1 MRFTQESVADEGYN
15 YQYRSRHLSFTKQE
29 LTMSLRAACLT
40 CCLSIVTILLNSPVC
55 LGQNRGAKPIVVNP
69 ETVQKSIDR
78 SVAFLMSGQKEDGG
92 WDEVAD
98 YPGGVTSLV
107 VLALLTAGLPP
118 DHPKV
123 VNGLNYLRQRVPKKT
138 YNVALQSMAF
148 CAANPSKFAAEI
160 QRNTEWLLKAQC
172 IDGSWSYGEGG
183 NSGDPSNTQF
193 ALLALYEAQRAGA
206 QLSSEEWR
214 AVYGRSKRYW
224 LSIRNKD
231 GSFPYNASPL
241 STDVRG
247 SMTCAGIASLVIVGS
262 QLDGSEAW
270 ADNKINCCGQDASN
284 DHEINAALRWLT
296 ANFTVHSNPG
306 NLGQFH
312 LYYLYGLERA
322 GRMTGQ
328 RFLGDHDWYREGC
341 EALMRIQESVSGKFD
356 SAYPSLGN
364 DYTETAFGLLFLAK
378 GKRQVVINRLK
389 FGKGEDWN
397 HHSMA
402 MQHLTSHTERAWKRD
417 LAWQT
422 IDLQKAKVADLL
434 EAPVLFISASNAP
447 VLTNES
453 RELLSEYVK
462 QGGFIF
468 AEACDGD
475 GCNGK
480 AFDDY
485 MRRFAADVLGKPLE
499 KLSPDH
505 PIWHAERSVDLKSLP
520 ENFWLYGVQSCCRLG
535 LVYSP
540 MPLSCRWELNIP
552 YGARPNY
559 EPKIQAELDNITL
572 LGVNVLSYVT
582 GKELKQ
588 KLQSILV
595 LDEIKDLTPTDRGVF
610 VLPQLQHNAAADDAP
625 QAITNLIE
633 WMGKENPFRMS
644 SEHRLVPIVDEEL
657 QKYPLIFIHGRG
669 ELKFNEAQRS
679 TLRNYLKN
687 GGFIFADAICADEQ
701 FAASF
706 RREMAV
712 ILSSELQPINEGH
725 ELLQGN
731 RFSGFDIRQVSV
743 IDPQKT
749 KDHITAN
756 RRKISPQL
764 ELANLDDRV
773 VVVFSPLDLS
783 CALESR
789 HSLQCRGYLRDDAA
803 RIGINA
809 ILFALQQ

>member
-1 MRFTQESVADEGYN
+1 
-15 YQYRSRHLSFTKQE
+15 
-29 LTMSLRAACLT
+29 MSPRAACLT
-40 CCLSIVTILLNSPVC
+40 CWITIVTVVLNSSVC
-55 LGQNRGAKPIVVNP
+55 PAQNTGGKPLVVSP
-69 ETVQKSIDR
+69 ESVQKSIDR
-78 SVAFLMSGQKEDGG
+78 SVNFLLSSQKDDGG
-92 WDEVAD
+92 WDDVND

-123 VNGLNYLRQRVPKKT
+123 ANALNYSRQRVPKKT
-138 YNVALQSMAF
+138 YTVALQSMAF
-148 CAANPSKFAAEI
+148 CAANPTKFAADI
-160 QRNTEWLLKAQC
+160 QRNTEWLVKAQC
-172 IDGSWSYGEGG
+172 KDGSWSYGEDGAS
-183 NSGDPSNTQF
+183 NGDPSNTQF

-206 QLSSEEWR
+206 QLPPEVWKS
-214 AVYGRSKRYW
+214 VYGLSKKYW
-224 LSIRNKD
+224 LAIRNKD
-231 GSFPYNASPL
+231 GSFPYNPGSAE
-241 STDVRG
+241 VRG
-247 SMTCAGIASLVIVGS
+247 SMTCAGVSSLVIVGS
-262 QLDGSEAW
+262 QLDGSESSV
-270 ADNKINCCGQDASN
+270 DGEIQCCGKDSSS
-284 DHEINAALRWLT
+284 DYEINAALKWLT
-296 ANFTVHSNPG
+296 TNFTVHSNPG
-306 NLGQFH
+306 SQRQFH

-341 EALMRIQESVSGKFD
+341 EALMRIQEDVSGKFD
-356 SAYPSLGN
+356 SAHQTNLGN

-389 FGKGEDWN
+389 FGKGDDWN

-422 IDLQKAKVADLL
+422 IDLQKAKIADLL

-453 RELLSEYVK
+453 RELLREYVEQ

-468 AEACDGD
+468 AEACNGD
-475 GCNGK
+475 GCDGE

-485 MRRFAADVLGKPLE
+485 MRRFAAEVLGKPLE

-505 PIWHAERSVDLKSLP
+505 PIWHAERSVDLKAMP
-520 ENFWLYGVQSCCRLG
+520 KDFWLYGVQTCCRLG

-540 MPLSCRWELNIP
+540 ISLSCRWELNSP
-552 YGARPNY
+552 YGARTDYKPA
-559 EPKIQAELDNITL
+559 IQAELDNATL
-572 LGVNVLSYVT
+572 TGINVLSYAT

-595 LDEIKDLTPTDRGVF
+595 LEEVKNMTPTDRGVF

-625 QAITNLIE
+625 RAITNLIE

-644 SEHRLVPIVDEEL
+644 SEHRMVPIADEEL
-657 QKYPLIFIHGRG
+657 QKYPMVFMHGRG
-669 ELKFNEAQRS
+669 ELKFNESQRS
-679 TLRNYLKN
+679 TLRNYIKN

-712 ILSSELQPINEGH
+712 ILNAELQPINEGH
-725 ELLQGN
+725 PLLLGN
-731 RFSGFDIRQVSV
+731 RFSGYDIRQVNI
-743 IDPQKT
+743 IDPQRT
-749 KDHITAN
+749 KDQIAVN
-756 RRKISPQL
+756 RRRVSPQL
-764 ELANLDDRV
+764 EIANSEDRV
-773 VVVFSPLDLS
+773 VVVFSPLDMS

-789 HSLQCRGYLRDDAA
+789 HSLQCRGYTRDDAA
-803 RIGINA
+803 RIGINV
-809 ILFALQQ
+809 ILFGLQQ

>member
-1 MRFTQESVADEGYN
+1 M
-15 YQYRSRHLSFTKQE
+15 
-29 LTMSLRAACLT
+29 TMSLRAACLT
-40 CCLSIVTILLNSPVC
+40 CCFTIVTILLNASACPA
-55 LGQNRGAKPIVVNP
+55 QNAGAKPIVVNP
-69 ETVQKSIDR
+69 ETVQKAIDR
-78 SVAFLMSGQKEDGG
+78 SVNFLLSSQKEDGG
-92 WDEVAD
+92 WDDFSE

-107 VLALLTAGLPP
+107 VLSLLTAGLPP

-123 VNGLNYLRQRVPKKT
+123 SSGLNYARQRVPKKT
-138 YNVALQSMAF
+138 YSVALQSMAF
-148 CAANPSKFAAEI
+148 CAANPTKFAAEI
-160 QRNTEWLLKAQC
+160 QRNTEWLVKAQC
-172 IDGSWSYGEGG
+172 ADGSWGYGEDGRS
-183 NSGDPSNTQF
+183 NGDPSNTQF

-206 QLSSEEWR
+206 RLSPDDWKN
-214 AVYGRSKRYW
+214 VYGLSKKYW
-224 LSIRNKD
+224 LAIRNKD
-231 GSFPYNASPL
+231 GGFPYNAG
-241 STDVRG
+241 STDIRG

-262 QLDGSEAW
+262 QLDGSEAS
-270 ADNKINCCGQDASN
+270 ANGEIKCCGQDTSN
-284 DHEINAALRWLT
+284 DHEINAALKWLA
-296 ANFTVHSNPG
+296 ANFTVRYNPVFQ
-306 NLGQFH
+306 QFH

-328 RFLGDHDWYREGC
+328 RFLGDHDWYSEGA
-341 EALMRIQESVSGKFD
+341 EVLMSIQNPASGKFD
-356 SAYPSLGN
+356 SSYQSSLGN

-378 GKRQVVINRLK
+378 GKRQVVISRLK

-402 MQHLTSHTERAWKRD
+402 MQHLTGHTERAWKRD

-422 IDLQKAKVADLL
+422 IDLQKARLTDLL
-434 EAPVLFISASNAP
+434 ETPVLFISASNAP
-447 VLTNES
+447 VLTNAS
-453 RELLSEYVK
+453 RDLLKEYVE

-468 AEACDGD
+468 AEACNGD
-475 GCNGK
+475 GCDGK

-485 MRRFAADVLGKPLE
+485 MRRFAAEVLGKPLE

-505 PIWHAERSVDLKSLP
+505 PIWHAERSVDLKALP

-540 MPLSCRWELNIP
+540 IPLSCRWELNIP

-559 EPKIQAELDNITL
+559 GPKIQAELDNTTL

-595 LDEIKDLTPTDRGVF
+595 LDEVKNLTPTDRGVF

-625 QAITNLIE
+625 RAITNLIE

-644 SEHRLVPIVDEEL
+644 SEHRMVPIADEQL
-657 QKYPLIFIHGRG
+657 QKYPLVFMHGRG
-669 ELKFNEAQRS
+669 ELRFNEAQRS
-679 TLRNYLKN
+679 TLRTYLKN

-701 FAASF
+701 FTASF

-712 ILSSELQPINEGH
+712 ILNAELQPITEGH

-731 RFSGFDIRQVSV
+731 RFSGFDIRQVNV
-743 IDPQKT
+743 IDPQRT
-749 KDHITAN
+749 KEQISVS

-764 ELANLDDRV
+764 EIANLEDRI

-803 RIGINA
+803 RIGINV
-809 ILFALQQ
+809 ILFGLQQ

>member
-1 MRFTQESVADEGYN
+1 
-15 YQYRSRHLSFTKQE
+15 
-29 LTMSLRAACLT
+29 MSLRTACST
-40 CCLSIVTILLNSPVC
+40 CCITIVTILLNAPVC
-55 LGQNRGAKPIVVNP
+55 PAQNRGSKQVIVNP

-78 SVAFLMSGQKEDGG
+78 SVNFLLSSQREDGG
-92 WDEVAD
+92 WDEVSD

-107 VLALLTAGLPP
+107 VLSLLTAGLPP

-123 VNGLNYLRQRVPKKT
+123 ASGLNYSRQRVPRKT
-138 YNVALQSMAF
+138 YSVSLQSMAF
-148 CAANPSKFAAEI
+148 CAANPTKYAAEI
-160 QRNTEWLLKAQC
+160 QRNAEWLVKAQC
-172 IDGSWSYGEGG
+172 KDGSWGYGEDGAS
-183 NSGDPSNTQF
+183 NGDPSNTQF
-193 ALLALYEAQRAGA
+193 ALLALYESQRAGA
-206 QLSSEEWR
+206 QLSAEDWK
-214 AVYGRSKRYW
+214 AVYGLSKDYW
-224 LSIRNKD
+224 LSIRNKN
-231 GSFPYNASPL
+231 GSFPYNPNG
-241 STDVRG
+241 TDVRG

-262 QLDGSEAW
+262 QLENSESSAEGEI
-270 ADNKINCCGQDASN
+270 KCCGRDSSAH
-284 DHEINAALRWLT
+284 HEISEGLKWLT
-296 ANFTVHSNPG
+296 ANFTVRSNPG

-328 RFLGDHDWYREGC
+328 RFLGEHDWYREGA
-341 EALMRIQESVSGKFD
+341 EVLMSLQEELSGKYD
-356 SAYPSLGN
+356 SVYQNNLGN
-364 DYTETAFGLLFLAK
+364 DYTETAFGLLFLSK

-389 FGKGEDWN
+389 FGKGDDWN

-402 MQHLTSHTERAWKRD
+402 MQHLTGHTERAWKRD

-447 VLTNES
+447 LLTNEN
-453 RELLSEYVK
+453 RELLREYVE

-505 PIWHAERSVDLKSLP
+505 PIWHAERSVDLKALP

-535 LVYSP
+535 MVYSP
-540 MPLSCRWELNIP
+540 IPLSCRWELNIP
-552 YGARPNY
+552 YGIRPNY
-559 EPKIQAELDNITL
+559 GPKIQAELDNTTL
-572 LGVNVLSYVT
+572 VGVNVLSYVT

-595 LDEIKDLTPTDRGVF
+595 LDEVKNLAPTDRGVF

-625 QAITNLIE
+625 KAITNLIE
-633 WMGKENPFRMS
+633 WMAKENPFRMS
-644 SEHRLVPIVDEEL
+644 SEHRMVPINDVEL
-657 QKYPLIFIHGRG
+657 QKYPLIFMHGRG

-687 GGFIFADAICADEQ
+687 GGFIFADSICADEQ
-701 FAASF
+701 FTASF

-712 ILSSELQPINEGH
+712 ILNGELQPLNENH

-731 RFSGFDIRQVSV
+731 RFSGYDIRQVNV
-743 IDPQKT
+743 IDPQRT
-749 KDHITAN
+749 KDQIAAKRSRIT
-756 RRKISPQL
+756 PQL
-764 ELANLDDRV
+764 EIANLEDRV

-789 HSLQCRGYLRDDAA
+789 HSLQCRGYMRDDAA
-803 RIGINA
+803 RIGINV
-809 ILFALQQ
+809 ILFGLQQ

>member
-1 MRFTQESVADEGYN
+1 
-15 YQYRSRHLSFTKQE
+15 
-29 LTMSLRAACLT
+29 MSPRAACLT
-40 CCLSIVTILLNSPVC
+40 CYITIVTILLNSPVC
-55 LGQNRGAKPIVVNP
+55 LAQNRPIVVNP

-78 SVAFLMSGQKEDGG
+78 SVNFLLSHQKEDGG
-92 WDEVAD
+92 WDEIGD

-123 VNGLNYLRQRVPKKT
+123 VSALNYSRARVPKKT
-138 YNVALQSMAF
+138 YSVALQSMAF
-148 CAANPSKFAAEI
+148 CAANPAKFAAEI
-160 QRNTEWLLKAQC
+160 QRNTEWLVKAQC
-172 IDGSWSYGEGG
+172 SNGSWSYAEDDGSG
-183 NSGDPSNTQF
+183 GDPSNAQF
-193 ALLALYEAQRAGA
+193 ALLALYEAQRVGA
-206 QLSSEEWR
+206 RLPPEDWR
-214 AVYGRSKRYW
+214 TVYGLAKSYW
-224 LSIRNKD
+224 LGIRSKD
-231 GSFPYNASPL
+231 GSFPYRDS
-241 STDVRG
+241 VRG
-247 SMTCAGIASLVIVGS
+247 SMTCAGISSLVIVGS
-262 QLDGSEAW
+262 QLDGSEAS
-270 ADNKINCCGQDASN
+270 ADGEIKCCGQDSSS
-284 DHEINAALRWLT
+284 DREINAAIKWLAT
-296 ANFTVHSNPG
+296 NFTVRSNPAFT
-306 NLGQFH
+306 QFH

-328 RFLGDHDWYREGC
+328 RFLGNHDWYREGA
-341 EALMRIQESVSGKFD
+341 EALMSIQDAVGGRYNSSIQSG
-356 SAYPSLGN
+356 LGN
-364 DYTETAFGLLFLAK
+364 EYTETAFGLLFLAK

-389 FGKGEDWN
+389 FGKGDDWN

-422 IDLQKAKVADLL
+422 IDIEKARVADLL

-453 RELLSEYVK
+453 RELLREYIK

-475 GCNGK
+475 GCDGK

-485 MRRFAADVLGKPLE
+485 MRRFAVDVLDKPLE
-499 KLSPDH
+499 KLPPDH
-505 PIWHAERSVDLKSLP
+505 PIWHAERSVDLKALP

-540 MPLSCRWELNIP
+540 IPLSCRWQLNIP
-552 YGARPNY
+552 YGIRPNY
-559 EPKIQAELDNITL
+559 GPKIQAELDNTTL

-595 LDEIKDLTPTDRGVF
+595 LDEVKNTAPTDRGVF
-610 VLPQLQHNAAADDAP
+610 ILPQLQHNAAADDAP
-625 QAITNLIE
+625 QAVTNLIE
-633 WMGKENPFRMS
+633 WMAKENPFRMS
-644 SEHRLVPIVDEEL
+644 SEHRMVPIVDKEL
-657 QKYPLIFIHGRG
+657 QKYPLTFMHGRG
-669 ELKFNEAQRS
+669 ELRLNEAQRS

-712 ILSSELQPINEGH
+712 ILNAELQPIHEGH
-725 ELLQGN
+725 ELLQGS
-731 RFSGFDIRQVSV
+731 RFSGFDIRQVNV
-743 IDPQKT
+743 IDPQRT
-749 KDHITAN
+749 KDQITVN
-756 RRKISPQL
+756 RRRVMPQL
-764 ELANLDDRV
+764 ELATLEDRV

-803 RIGINA
+803 RIGINVL
-809 ILFALQQ
+809 LFGLQQ

>member
-1 MRFTQESVADEGYN
+1 
-15 YQYRSRHLSFTKQE
+15 
-29 LTMSLRAACLT
+29 MSPRAACLT
-40 CCLSIVTILLNSPVC
+40 CCISIVTILLNSPVC
-55 LGQNRGAKPIVVNP
+55 PAQFRGAKPIVVNP

-78 SVAFLMSGQKEDGG
+78 SVNFLLTNQREDGG
-92 WDEVAD
+92 WDDFTD

-107 VLALLTAGLPP
+107 VLSLLTAGMPP
-118 DHPKV
+118 DHPKIASA
-123 VNGLNYLRQRVPKKT
+123 LNYSRQRVPKKT
-138 YNVALQSMAF
+138 YSVALQSMAF

-160 QRNTEWLLKAQC
+160 QRNTEWLVKAQC
-172 IDGSWSYGEGG
+172 KDGSWSYGEDGAS
-183 NSGDPSNTQF
+183 NGDPSNTQF

-206 QLSSEEWR
+206 QLSSDEWKY
-214 AVYGRSKRYW
+214 VYSLSKKYW
-224 LSIRNKD
+224 LAIRNRD
-231 GSFPYNASPL
+231 GSFPYNAGA
-241 STDVRG
+241 TDIRG

-262 QLDGSEAW
+262 QLDGSEATG
-270 ADNKINCCGQDASN
+270 DGEIKCCGKDASN
-284 DHEINAALRWLT
+284 DREINAALKWL
-296 ANFTVHSNPG
+296 ASNFTVHQNPG
-306 NLGQFH
+306 LGQFH

-328 RFLGDHDWYREGC
+328 RFLGDHDWYREGA
-341 EALMRIQESVSGKFD
+341 EELMRIQEQVSGKY
-356 SAYPSLGN
+356 SSVYQNNLGN

-378 GKRQVVINRLK
+378 GKRQVVISRLK

-453 RELLSEYVK
+453 RELLREYVE

-468 AEACDGD
+468 AEACDGN
-475 GCNGK
+475 GCDGK

-505 PIWHAERSVDLKSLP
+505 PIWHAERSVDLKALP

-552 YGARPNY
+552 YGVRPDY
-559 EPKIQAELDNITL
+559 GAKIQAELDNTTL
-572 LGVNVLSYVT
+572 VGVNVLSYVT

-595 LDEIKDLTPTDRGVF
+595 LDEVKDLTPTDRGVF
-610 VLPQLQHNAAADDAP
+610 VLPQVQHNAAAEDAP
-625 QAITNLIE
+625 RAITNLIE

-644 SEHRLVPIVDEEL
+644 SEHRMVPIVDEEL
-657 QKYPLIFIHGRG
+657 QKYPLIFMHGRG

-712 ILSSELQPINEGH
+712 ILNTELQSIAEGH

-731 RFSGFDIRQVSV
+731 RFSGFDIQQVSV
-743 IDPQKT
+743 IDPQRT
-749 KDHITAN
+749 KDQITAN

-764 ELANLDDRV
+764 ELASLEDRV

-803 RIGINA
+803 RIGINT

>member
-1 MRFTQESVADEGYN
+1 
-15 YQYRSRHLSFTKQE
+15 
-29 LTMSLRAACLT
+29 MSPRAACLT
-40 CCLSIVTILLNSPVC
+40 CCFTIVTVVLNSSAGPA
-55 LGQNRGAKPIVVNP
+55 QNRGAKPIVVNP
-69 ETVQKSIDR
+69 ETVQKAIDR
-78 SVAFLMSGQKEDGG
+78 SSAFLLAGQKEDGG
-92 WDEVAD
+92 WSDVND
-98 YPGGVTSLV
+98 YPGGVTALV
-107 VLALLTAGLPP
+107 VLALLNAGLPP

-123 VNGLNYLRQRVPKKT
+123 ASGLNYSRQRVPKKT
-138 YNVALQSMAF
+138 YTVALQSMAF
-148 CAANPSKFAAEI
+148 CAANPAKYAAEI
-160 QRNTEWLLKAQC
+160 QRNTEWLVKFQC
-172 IDGSWSYGEGG
+172 RDGSWSYGEDAGS
-183 NSGDPSNTQF
+183 NGDPSNTQF

-206 QLSSEEWR
+206 QLSPDDWK
-214 AVYGRSKRYW
+214 AVYGRSKKYW
-224 LSIRNKD
+224 LDIRNKD
-231 GSFPYNASPL
+231 GSFPYNAG

-262 QLDGSEAW
+262 QLDGGEAS
-270 ADNKINCCGQDASN
+270 ADGEIKCCGQETSN
-284 DHEINAALRWLT
+284 DFQINAALKWLA
-296 ANFTVHSNPG
+296 ANFTVRENPG
-306 NLGQFH
+306 LRQFH

-328 RFLGDHDWYREGC
+328 RFLGDHDWYREG
-341 EALMRIQESVSGKFD
+341 AKVLMEIQETISGRFD
-356 SAYPSLGN
+356 SAYTASTLGN
-364 DYTETAFGLLFLAK
+364 EYTETAFGLLFLAK

-397 HHSMA
+397 HHSLA

-422 IDLQKAKVADLL
+422 IDLHKAKVADLL
-434 EAPVLFISASNAP
+434 EAPVLFISASHAP

-453 RELLSEYVK
+453 RDLLREYVE

-475 GCNGK
+475 GCDGK

-485 MRRFAADVLGKPLE
+485 MRRFAAEVLGKPLE

-505 PIWHAERSVDLKSLP
+505 PIWHAERSVDLKAMP
-520 ENFWLYGVQSCCRLG
+520 ENFWLYGVQTCCRLG

-540 MPLSCRWELNIP
+540 ISLSCRWELNMP
-552 YGARPNY
+552 YGARREY
-559 EPKIQAELDNITL
+559 TPKIQAELDNATL
-572 LGVNVLSYVT
+572 AGINVLSYAT

-595 LDEIKDLTPTDRGVF
+595 LDEVKNMTPTDRGVF

-625 QAITNLIE
+625 RAITNLIE

-644 SEHRLVPIVDEEL
+644 SEHRMVPIVDEEL
-657 QKYPLIFIHGRG
+657 QKYPLIFMHGRG

-701 FAASF
+701 FASSL

-712 ILSSELQPINEGH
+712 ILNVELQPIHADH

-731 RFSGFDIRQVSV
+731 RFAGFDIRQVNV
-743 IDPQKT
+743 IDPQRT
-749 KDHITAN
+749 KDQITVS

-764 ELANLDDRV
+764 EIASLEDRIA
-773 VVVFSPLDLS
+773 VVFSPLDLS

-789 HSLQCRGYLRDDAA
+789 HSLQCRGYIRDDAA
-803 RIGINA
+803 RIGINV
-809 ILFALQQ
+809 ILFGLQQ

>member
-1 MRFTQESVADEGYN
+1 
-15 YQYRSRHLSFTKQE
+15 
-29 LTMSLRAACLT
+29 MSPRTACLT
-40 CCLSIVTILLNSPVC
+40 CCFTIVTIVTNSSVC
-55 LGQNRGAKPIVVNP
+55 LAQNPGRKIVVNP
-69 ETVQKSIDR
+69 ETVQKSMDR
-78 SVAFLMSGQKEDGG
+78 SVAFLLSGQKEDGG
-92 WDEVAD
+92 WDDYPD

-107 VLALLTAGLPP
+107 VLALLNAGLPP

-123 VNGLNYLRQRVPKKT
+123 AAGLNYVRQRIADKT
-138 YNVALQSMAF
+138 YSVALQSMAF
-148 CAANPSKFAAEI
+148 CAANPSKYAAEI
-160 QRNTEWLLKAQC
+160 QRSTEWLVKSQSA
-172 IDGSWSYGEGG
+172 DGSWTYGERGG
-183 NSGDPSNTQF
+183 SNGDPSNTQF

-206 QLSSEEWR
+206 KLSRDDWN
-214 AVYGRSKRYW
+214 AVYSRSKDYW
-224 LSIRNKD
+224 LKIRNKD
-231 GSFPYNASPL
+231 GSFPYNAGGN
-241 STDVRG
+241 DVRG

-262 QLDGSEAW
+262 QLDDSEAS
-270 ADNKINCCGQDASN
+270 ANGGIQCCGESRSN
-284 DHEINAALRWLT
+284 NSFINAGLQWLT
-296 ANFTVHSNPG
+296 ANYNVRSNPG
-306 NLGQFH
+306 LGQFH

-328 RFLGDHDWYREGC
+328 RFLGDHDWYREGA
-341 EALMRIQESVSGKFD
+341 EVLMSIQEPVTGRFD
-356 SAYPSLGN
+356 TPYQGLGN
-364 DYTETAFGLLFLAK
+364 AYTETSFGLLFLAK
-378 GKRQVVINRLK
+378 GKRQIVINRLK
-389 FGKGEDWN
+389 FGKGDDWN

-402 MQHLTSHTERAWKRD
+402 MQHLTSHTEQAWKRE

-447 VLTNES
+447 VLTTES
-453 RELLSEYVK
+453 RDLLREYVE

-468 AEACDGD
+468 AEACDGN
-475 GCNGK
+475 GCDGK

-485 MRRFAADVLGKPLE
+485 MRRFAAEVLGKPLE

-505 PIWHAERSVDLKSLP
+505 PIWHAERSVDLKAMP
-520 ENFWLYGVQSCCRLG
+520 EDFWLYGVQTCCRLG

-540 MPLSCRWELNIP
+540 ISLSCRWELNTP
-552 YGARPNY
+552 YGLRPDYAPNV
-559 EPKIQAELDNITL
+559 QAELDNATL
-572 LGVNVLSYVT
+572 AGVNVLSYAT

-595 LDEIKDLTPTDRGVF
+595 LDEVKNLTPTDRGVF

-625 QAITNLIE
+625 RAITNLIE

-644 SEHRLVPIVDEEL
+644 SEHRMVPIVDEEL
-657 QKYPLIFIHGRG
+657 QKYPLIFMHGRG

-679 TLRNYLKN
+679 SLRAYLKN

-701 FAASF
+701 FTSTF

-712 ILSSELQPINEGH
+712 ILENELQPIDISH

-731 RFSGFDIRQVSV
+731 RFAGFDIRQVNI
-743 IDPQKT
+743 IDPQRG
-749 KDHITAN
+749 KDQIAVN
-756 RRKISPQL
+756 RRRISPQL
-764 ELANLDDRV
+764 EIAQLDDRIAV
-773 VVVFSPLDLS
+773 IFSPLDLS

-803 RIGINA
+803 RIGINV

>member
-1 MRFTQESVADEGYN
+1 
-15 YQYRSRHLSFTKQE
+15 
-29 LTMSLRAACLT
+29 MSPRAACLT
-40 CCLSIVTILLNSPVC
+40 CCITIVTILLNSPAC
-55 LGQNRGAKPIVVNP
+55 SAQNRGAKPIVVNP

-78 SVAFLMSGQKEDGG
+78 SVNFLLSSQKEDGG
-92 WDEVAD
+92 WDDIRD

-107 VLALLTAGLPP
+107 VLALLTAGMPP

-123 VNGLNYLRQRVPKKT
+123 VSALNYIRQRVPKKT
-138 YNVALQSMAF
+138 YSVALQSMAF
-148 CAANPSKFAAEI
+148 CAANPSKYAAEI
-160 QRNTEWLLKAQC
+160 QRNTEWLIKAQC
-172 IDGSWSYGEGG
+172 PNGSWGYGEDGG
-183 NSGDPSNTQF
+183 SSGDPSNTQF
-193 ALLALYEAQRAGA
+193 ALLALYEAQRAGV
-206 QLSSEEWR
+206 QLPPADWK
-214 AVYGRSKRYW
+214 AAYGLSKDYW
-224 LSIRNKD
+224 LAIRNKN
-231 GSFPYNASPL
+231 GSFPYNPGGI
-241 STDVRG
+241 TPDVRG
-247 SMTCAGIASLVIVGS
+247 SMTCAGVASLVIVGS
-262 QLDGSEAW
+262 QLEGSDASADGEI
-270 ADNKINCCGQDASN
+270 KCCGQDSSN
-284 DHEINAALRWLT
+284 DREINAAIKWLT
-296 ANFTVHSNPG
+296 DNYTVRSNPAFA
-306 NLGQFH
+306 QFH

-328 RFLGDHDWYREGC
+328 RLLGDHDWYREGA
-341 EALMRIQESVSGKFD
+341 EVLMSIQDPVGGRFRSSD
-356 SAYPSLGN
+356 QSDLGN

-389 FGKGEDWN
+389 FGKGDDWN

-422 IDLQKAKVADLL
+422 IDLDKAKVADLL

-453 RELLSEYVK
+453 RELLREYIK

-475 GCNGK
+475 GCDGK

-505 PIWHAERSVDLKSLP
+505 PIWHAERSVDLKALP
-520 ENFWLYGVQSCCRLG
+520 ENFWLYGVQTCCRLG

-540 MPLSCRWELNIP
+540 MPLSCRWQLNIP
-552 YGARPNY
+552 YGVRPNY
-559 EPKIQAELDNITL
+559 GPKIQAELDNTTL

-625 QAITNLIE
+625 EAITNLIE

-644 SEHRLVPIVDEEL
+644 SEHRKVPIVDEEL
-657 QKYPLIFIHGRG
+657 QKYPLVFMHGRG

-712 ILSSELQPINEGH
+712 ILNSELQPINEGH
-725 ELLQGN
+725 ALLQGN

-743 IDPQKT
+743 IDPQRT
-749 KDHITAN
+749 KDQITAN

-764 ELANLDDRV
+764 ELANLEDRV